1 MGLIGL
7 IGPVGLI
14 GHISLIGLIGL
25 IGRFALSPF
34 PFSLLKP
41 FPPPYNLLEE
51 FHLLSFEFA
60 QQLVCKTAGAQTEP
74 LVSEP
79 LLAQHLFYDGVI
91 GDGIHH
97 AVDAASGLE
106 TNLYAWLVVI
116 FFDSLAHHVGSLG
129 RGRDLLFA
137 SRGLD
142 IVGTSVHRENRGLLD
157 V

>member
-1 MGLIGL
+1 MGLIGPMGLIGL

-34 PFSLLKP
+34 TLLKP
-41 FPPPYNLLEE
+41 FPPPYNFLEE

-79 LLAQHLFYDGVI
+79 LLA
-91 GDGIHH
+91 
-97 AVDAASGLE
+97 
-106 TNLYAWLVVI
+106 
-116 FFDSLAHHVGSLG
+116 
-129 RGRDLLFA
+129 
-137 SRGLD
+137 
-142 IVGTSVHRENRGLLD
+142 
-157 V
+157 